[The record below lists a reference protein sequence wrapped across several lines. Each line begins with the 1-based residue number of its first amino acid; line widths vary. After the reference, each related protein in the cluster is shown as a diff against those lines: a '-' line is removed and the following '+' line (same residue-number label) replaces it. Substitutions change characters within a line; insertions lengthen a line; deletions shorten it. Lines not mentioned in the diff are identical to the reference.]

1 MILYKML
8 RWILIHFHWWLES
21 YCDRISLFYYK
32 WYKLNH
38 HDDISIKSSYNRSC
52 HHVMVKWFH
61 KTLVI
66 ALESFDTVQ
75 KSNNNIALLFGKW
88 NERYVLFTIL
98 LYMLINTGEKEG
110 TSQEKRENDDARLSS
125 KNPHIQKK

>member
-1 MILYKML
+1 
-8 RWILIHFHWWLES
+8 
-21 YCDRISLFYYK
+21 
-32 WYKLNH
+32 
-38 HDDISIKSSYNRSC
+38 
-52 HHVMVKWFH
+52 MVKWFH
-61 KTLVI
+61 KTLVG

-125 KNPHIQKK
+125 KNPHI